1 MIAEHKEEVD
11 LMLNGFALI
20 KRAFEGMNLQMIK
33 KPALNCNENGLEWE
47 PGRKAY
53 E

>member
-1 MIAEHKEEVD
+1 
-11 LMLNGFALI
+11 
-20 KRAFEGMNLQMIK
+20 MIK